1 MLYACRPK
9 LLDGYSFSFALVDP
23 TAARYAAWE
32 TVRGEGFDDEG
43 ALCDVAGQAPS
54 AQALELRVQLPAVA
68 SMYQIRIHPQTTTLS
83 LTRAGTGRRKASRM
97 NAVRRASDCTPQG
110 GAVESAEALRRR
122 IAWRGSKQ
130 ASR

>member
-1 MLYACRPK
+1 MRAK
-9 LLDGYSFSFALVDP
+9 LDGHSFSLALVDP

-83 LTRAGTGRRKASRM
+83 LTLDPDDEGWRRKQLAAKFPIPLPAR
-97 NAVRRASDCTPQG
+97 T
-110 GAVESAEALRRR
+110 L
-122 IAWRGSKQ
+122 
-130 ASR
+130 